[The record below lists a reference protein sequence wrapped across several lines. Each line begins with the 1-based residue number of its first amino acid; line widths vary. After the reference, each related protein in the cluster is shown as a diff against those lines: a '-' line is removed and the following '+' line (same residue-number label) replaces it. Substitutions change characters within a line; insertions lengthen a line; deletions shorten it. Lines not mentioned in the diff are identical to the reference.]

1 MGAPS
6 GKGAWKDSAG
16 SPWMGKIA
24 CDQPTPE
31 TWGPED
37 AVKVR
42 LTRVSPWEE
51 ETRGPWE
58 GGHAG
63 VCLLSFKRS

>member
-1 MGAPS
+1 MGAPP
-6 GKGAWKDSAG
+6 GEGAWEDSL
-16 SPWMGKIA
+16 GKVA

-42 LTRVSPWEE
+42 LTWVSPWEDE
-51 ETRGPWE
+51 R
-58 GGHAG
+58 
-63 VCLLSFKRS
+63 